1 MWVLLSGQCPY
12 LPALSI
18 PTERTKLTN
27 SPPQGPDHRPPR
39 LLHPRLHQRPPQ
51 RTQPGRARPGQGRG
65 PAPVPAA
72 APAVPAAARVPRPA
86 AAALPRPAAAA
97 LPRPAAGLPDPVN
110 HDCSESPGAD
120 GRGCDG
126 CFSKGLVNCK
136 WGFFGSGNDTW
147 PGLSVSM
154 RASSGLNVGVMS
166 GMRRLLF

>member
-1 MWVLLSGQCPY
+1 MVLLSGQCPY

-86 AAALPRPAAAA
+86 AAALPRAA
-97 LPRPAAGLPDPVN
+97 PGLPDPVN
-110 HDCSESPGAD
+110 HDWSESPGAD
-120 GRGCDG
+120 GRACDW
-126 CFSKGLVNCK
+126 CFSKRWRVA
-136 WGFFGSGNDTW
+136 SGVFW
-147 PGLSVSM
+147 KVGMIPG
-154 RASSGLNVGVMS
+154 RACLCLRGQAPALMLG
-166 GMRRLLF
+166 